1 MRLWKSL
8 PLVLLAGLLL
18 GACSSLETTDEE
30 AQEGGASVES
40 RDGESAATQ
49 GIGEGG
55 DAQTQGVGGQGA
67 WTGSPLDD
75 PTSPLASRTIYFD
88 FDSSDI
94 RSDYVEVLR
103 AHAQY
108 LAANAAVTV
117 TLEGHA
123 DERGTREYNLALGE
137 QRARRVK
144 QFMMA
149 EGVADAQLND
159 LSYGEERPVDPGQ
172 GEGAWAQN
180 RRVEIVY

>member
-1 MRLWKSL
+1 MNVWNGKLITML
-8 PLVLLAGLLL
+8 LVALLMGGCTSMETSEDPGE
-18 GACSSLETTDEE
+18 GA
-30 AQEGGASVES
+30 AVES
-40 RDGESAATQ
+40 RTGSEGMDT
-49 GIGEGG
+49 GEG
-55 DAQTQGVGGQGA
+55 ASTQGVEGQGA

-75 PTSPLASRTIYFD
+75 PSSPLASRTVYFD
-88 FDSSDI
+88 YDSSDI
-94 RSDYVEVLR
+94 RPDYLSVLR

-108 LAANAAVTV
+108 LATNPSAGL

-123 DERGTREYNLALGE
+123 DERGTREYNLALSE

-149 EGVADAQLND
+149 EGVAAGQLND

>member
-1 MRLWKSL
+1 MNVWNGKLIIM
-8 PLVLLAGLLL
+8 LLAALLM
-18 GACSSLETTDEE
+18 GGCSSMETSEE
-30 AQEGGASVES
+30 GPGEGAAVES
-40 RDGESAATQ
+40 RGGSE
-49 GIGEGG
+49 GEGMDTG
-55 DAQTQGVGGQGA
+55 EGASTQGVEGQGA

-75 PTSPLASRTIYFD
+75 PNSPLASRTVYFD
-88 FDSSDI
+88 YDSSDI
-94 RSDYVEVLR
+94 RSDYLSVLR

-108 LAANAAVTV
+108 LAANPSASL

-149 EGVADAQLND
+149 EGVAAGQLND

>member
-1 MRLWKSL
+1 MNVWNGKFMLL
-8 PLVLLAGLLL
+8 LLAALLL
-18 GACSSLETTDEE
+18 GGCSSMDKEE
-30 AQEGGASVES
+30 GSAGEGATVES
-40 RDGESAATQ
+40 RDGAGSGSE
-49 GIGEGG
+49 GIGEG
-55 DAQTQGVGGQGA
+55 ASTQGMEGQGV

-75 PTSPLASRTIYFD
+75 PNSPLSSRTIYFD

-94 RSDYVEVLR
+94 RSDYLTVLR

-108 LAANAAVTV
+108 LAANPSVGIS
-117 TLEGHA
+117 LEGHA

-149 EGVADAQLND
+149 EGVAAGQLND
-159 LSYGEERPVDPGQ
+159 ISYGEERPVDPGQ

-180 RRVEIVY
+180 RRVELVY

>member
-1 MRLWKSL
+1 MKLWSGKWL
-8 PLVLLAGLLL
+8 APVFAALLAAG
-18 GACSSLETTDEE
+18 CSSMETAED
-30 AQEGGASVES
+30 
-40 RDGESAATQ
+40 ESAQGAAVEDRGTAGAEGAEGYDAT
-49 GIGEGG
+49 
-55 DAQTQGVGGQGA
+55 TQGVAGQEA

-75 PTSPLASRTIYFD
+75 PNSILASRTIYFD

-94 RSDYVEVLR
+94 RSDYVAVLR

-108 LAANAAVTV
+108 LAANASARVV
-117 TLEGHA
+117 LEGHA

-137 QRARRVK
+137 QRARRVR

-149 EGVADAQLND
+149 EGVSGDQLNEI
-159 LSYGEERPVDPGQ
+159 SYGEERPVDPGQ